1 MFVLLL
7 RLIALCQ
14 RGQSA
19 LTSGMNQ
26 AVAPTHTA
34 QTAIK
39 PIAIA
44 QPRTVVPIHA
54 PGPEYLG

>member
-14 RGQSA
+14 QGQSA
-19 LTSGMNQ
+19 LLFGMDQ
-26 AVAPTHTA
+26 AVAPTSTA
-34 QTAIK
+34 QAAIN

-54 PGPEYLG
+54 PGPEYLV